1 MVFHDIPIILHLYS
15 SVSFTP
21 STDNPADLLTRGIS
35 TNQLKSSHLWMHGP
49 HWLPTKSDW
58 PAWMPTSVFHLH
70 ADEEDVEPEV
80 THTLKL
86 TENQEGM
93 LSIIDISRYSHIHR
107 LLAVIAYVLRWV
119 HNLCKSAKISG
130 PLTSVELTNARRL
143 LIKSIRSST
152 FQEEFAYLLKKQT
165 KCPPLIR
172 QLRLF
177 LDDQHMIRCGGRIH
191 NAPTTELSKF
201 PYLLPANCLLTDM
214 IAIDTHNQLHHGG
227 VSITVTALRQ
237 VYWIPSIQQYVRKL
251 LRRCVT
257 CNKMMGKPYRAL
269 DSPPLPKVRVTE
281 SPPFTV
287 IGVDFTGALYVK
299 EGEEERKVYICLFT
313 CAATRAVH
321 LEVVSDLTVETFLL
335 AFRRFSSRK
344 SLPHTMISDN
354 ASTFLAAA
362 KDLQRLFE
370 SETLRGALERQMALY
385 PQTCPVVRGL
395 LGAHDWTHKTSSEE
409 NPRKS
414 IHYPKTA

>member
-214 IAIDTHNQLHHGG
+214 IAIDTHNQLHHGR

-257 CNKMMGKPYRAL
+257 CNKMMGKPYRAP

-385 PQTCPVVRGL
+385 PQTCSVVRGL